1 MSVSA
6 WTGVKATGWAGVTGT
21 VSVDKGKELE
31 TESV

>member
-6 WTGVKATGWAGVTGT
+6 WTAVKATGWAGVTRT
-21 VSVDKGKELE
+21 VTVDEGKELE